1 MTKWKCVVCNEEHD
15 ELPLD
20 IAYARPQHYFEI
32 PEAERERRVW
42 FNQDTNADVC
52 VIDGD
57 AFLIRG
63 YLPVPVE
70 GGREFRHGVWVLVN
84 ESAFRKYA
92 TFEGDGSSEPRFEG
106 RVSSEIPG
114 YPSTFL
120 LDAEVQLGT
129 ETQRPS
135 VHLRPCGHPLST
147 EQREGI
153 SMARVHEIVRAALPG
168 LFEQVN

>member
-1 MTKWKCVVCNEEHD
+1 MATWRCAVCTEEHD
-15 ELPLD
+15 ELPMD

-32 PEAERERRVW
+32 PEAEREQRVW

-70 GGREFRHGVWVLVN
+70 GGSEFRHGVWVLVN

-120 LDAEVQLGT
+120 LDAEVQLGRD
-129 ETQRPS
+129 TQRPS
-135 VHLRPCGHPLST
+135 VHLKPGEHPLST
-147 EQREGI
+147 DQKEGI
-153 SMARVHEIVRAALPG
+153 SMARVHQLVRAALPG
-168 LFEQVN
+168 IFAKEN

>member
-1 MTKWKCVVCNEEHD
+1 MAKWKCAVCNEEHD
-15 ELPLD
+15 ELPMD
-20 IAYARPQHYFEI
+20 IAYSRPQHYFEI
-32 PEAERERRVW
+32 PEAERERRAW

-57 AFLIRG
+57 AFLIRA
-63 YLPVPVE
+63 YLPIPVE
-70 GGREFRHGVWVLVN
+70 GCGELRHGVWVLVD

-92 TFEGDGSSEPRFEG
+92 TFEGDGSSEPPFEG

-120 LDAEVQLGT
+120 LDAEVQLGQAS
-129 ETQRPS
+129 QRPR
-135 VHLRPCGHPLST
+135 VHLKPSGHLLST

-153 SMARVHEIVRAALPG
+153 SMARVHEVVRAALPAM
-168 LFEQVN
+168 FE

>member
-1 MTKWKCVVCNEEHD
+1 MTKWQCALCDKEHD
-15 ELPLD
+15 ELPMD

-32 PEAERERRVW
+32 PESERERRVR

-52 VIDGD
+52 VIDED
-57 AFLIRG
+57 VFLIRA

-70 GGREFRHGVWVLVN
+70 GGKEFRHGVWVLVN

-92 TFEGDGSSEPRFEG
+92 TFEGDGSNEPRFEG

-114 YPSTFL
+114 YPNTFL
-120 LDAEVQLGT
+120 LDAEVQLGKA
-129 ETQRPS
+129 TQRPS
-135 VHLRPCGHPLST
+135 VHLRPCSHPLSF

-153 SMARVHEIVRAALPG
+153 SMERVHELVRAALPG
-168 LFEQVN
+168 LLD